1 MSQDRIPRLLVID
14 DEHFIR
20 DLLADFFNKSE
31 YVVVAAPDGESGIA
45 KCRAGR
51 FDVALVDLK
60 MPDQTGTDVLAEL
73 RSIDPALPIIIM
85 TGYPTIDAS
94 IEAIRRGAQDFIVK
108 PFRLQDLKERV
119 DRAVRARSI
128 TRDIDELRA
137 RLAAVEQQLQDFRS
151 HPGFAHS

>member
-1 MSQDRIPRLLVID
+1 MSEDRTPRILVID

-20 DLLADFFNKSE
+20 DLLVDFFGKGE
-31 YVVVAAPDGESGIA
+31 YSVVTAENGELGIA
-45 KCRAGR
+45 QCRAGR
-51 FDVALVDLK
+51 FDAALVDLK
-60 MPDQTGTDVLAEL
+60 MPDKTGTDVLAEL
-73 RSIDPALPIIIM
+73 RTIDPNLPVIIM

-119 DRAVRARSI
+119 DRAIRSRSV

-137 RLAAVEQQLQDFRS
+137 RLAAIENELREYRTQLAVTR
-151 HPGFAHS
+151 